1 MDIDQLVSDLM
12 KAERIP
18 LDKLKQKKQVFEW
31 QRDDYRSMN
40 TLLLDF
46 RSQLTQ
52 MKLTS
57 NYRVRLATTTD
68 DSKVSV
74 SATSAAGMTSNTINK
89 VDQLASAETR
99 VNEGKIYKDSSSFEA
114 GKSLYTQKNSFV
126 STANVWKDGAVMS
139 ESITTSEALTKL
151 ETGITNVKTDEMT
164 NWNVK
169 VNGVGFKAVVAAEL
183 NGRSIREN
191 EVLIGDDGSL
201 TFGKEIAKGSQVK
214 IDYVA
219 ADKTETMTLSN
230 TTSTWQLS
238 QGSINEITSLKF
250 TNGTASPV
258 IFDIVDSD
266 TQGIKKVMNGDTHV
280 GDLDMNTGKITFT
293 KDMPLPPK
301 QTEGTAPVSM
311 KLEAT
316 YTHKY
321 TNFSMISHTSKGQQ
335 YEMFLVSGSESLN
348 NLISK
353 VNSSSVGATMFYDSF
368 SGQMTLSRS
377 ETGDFNKNG
386 AELTTYGGLINEV
399 LQFKSSTIKTEGM
412 NAKFDIN
419 GLVTERT
426 SNTFEVN
433 GVTFTLKT
441 TFDENSPVSTS
452 VSNDSGKVVENI
464 KDFVQKYNE
473 MIDTIQKKLNEEAYR
488 SYTPLTDEQ
497 REQLSDKQQ
506 EQWEEKAKSGL
517 IRRDPILAN
526 ALSTMRMNFYQPV
539 INEGVSSVLNQ
550 LSSIGIKTTANYLEG
565 GKLEINEAELRKAV
579 EADPESV
586 ENLFRGTGTAVSEQ
600 GIVQRLYDTVN
611 STMDKIKLKAGNS
624 FSTNQQFTMGK
635 QLDSLNKSISSF
647 ESRLTQIENRYWS
660 QFTAMEKAIQRS
672 NEQMAYLMQQF
683 GG

>member
-1 MDIDQLVSDLM
+1 MDIDQLVADLM
-12 KAERIP
+12 KAERMP
-18 LDKLKQKKQVFEW
+18 LDKMKQKKQVMEW
-31 QRDDYRSMN
+31 QREDYRSMN

-57 NYRVRLATTTD
+57 NYRVRQATSTD
-68 DSKVSV
+68 ESKVSV
-74 SATSAAGMTSNTINK
+74 SATSAASMTSNTINK
-89 VDQLASAETR
+89 VEKLASAETR
-99 VNEGKIYKDSSSFEA
+99 VNNGKIYKDSSSFDT

-126 STANVWKDGAVMS
+126 STAAVWKDGAVMS
-139 ESITTSEALTKL
+139 KSITTSEALSEL
-151 ETGITNVKTDEMT
+151 NTGITNIKPDEMT

-169 VNGVGFKAVVAAEL
+169 VNGVGFKAIVEAEL
-183 NGRSIREN
+183 SGRPLREN
-191 EVLIGDDGSL
+191 EVLIGSDGSL
-201 TFGKEIAKGSQVK
+201 TFGKEISKGSQVK

-219 ADKTETMTLSN
+219 VDKAESLTLTN
-230 TTSTWQLS
+230 TTATWQLS
-238 QGSINEITSLKF
+238 QGSINEVTSLKF
-250 TNGTASPV
+250 TNGTATPV
-258 IFDIVDSD
+258 KFEIVDSD
-266 TQGIKKVMNGDTHV
+266 SQGIKKVMNGQIHV

-293 KDMPLPPK
+293 EAMPLPPK
-301 QTEGTAPVSM
+301 QTEGAEPVSM

-321 TNFSMISHTSKGQQ
+321 TNFSMISHTSKGPQ

-348 NLISK
+348 NVISK

-386 AELTTYGGLINEV
+386 AEISTYGGLINEV
-399 LQFKSSTIKTEGM
+399 LQFKDSAIKTPGL

-419 GLVTERT
+419 GLSTERP

-433 GVTFTLKT
+433 GVTFTLKAE
-441 TFDENSPVSTS
+441 FKEDSPVSTS

-464 KDFVQKYNE
+464 KDFVKKYNE

-506 EQWEEKAKSGL
+506 ERWEEKAKSGL
-517 IRRDPILAN
+517 IRRDPILTS

-539 INEGVSSVLNQ
+539 TNDGVSSALNQ
-550 LSSIGIKTTANYLEG
+550 LSSIGITTTSNYLEG
-565 GKLEINEAELRKAV
+565 GKLEINEAQLRKAV
-579 EADPESV
+579 EEDPESV
-586 ENLFRGTGTAVSEQ
+586 ENLFRGTGTTESQQ
-600 GIVQRLYDTVN
+600 GIIQRLYDTVN
-611 STMDKIKLKAGNS
+611 TSMEKVKLKAGNS

-635 QLDSLNKSISSF
+635 QLDSLNKSIDRF
-647 ESRLTQIENRYWS
+647 EDRLTQVENRYWS